1 MSNAPGP
8 ASAPAPKKKMS
19 GCMVALLIVGSLCL
33 LAAIAAV
40 TVVVLALR
48 TPEGAAALDMIKTAS
63 TAQTGPGAQALHKY
77 GCRNVVVLPVAA
89 LNQIAARADAGAVV
103 DELATLLVTCIE
115 PPADRQ
121 CDAMAAAFVA
131 AARPDGPV
139 HFNIADEHAERCSGY
154 YDVDGRPMAGTAEAP
169 ASPR

>member
-8 ASAPAPKKKMS
+8 AGAPAPKKKMS

-33 LAAIAAV
+33 LAVIGAV

-63 TAQTGPGAQALHKY
+63 TAQTGPGAQALRKY
-77 GCRNVVVLPVAA
+77 GCQNVAVLPVAA

-103 DELATLLVTCIE
+103 DELATMLVTCME
-115 PPADRQ
+115 PPADRT
-121 CDAMAAAFVA
+121 CPAMAAAYVA
-131 AARPDGPV
+131 AAKPDGPI
-139 HFNIADEHAERCSGY
+139 HFNIADAQSERCAGY
-154 YDVDGRPMAGTAEAP
+154 YDVEGRPMAGSAVAP
-169 ASPR
+169 QPP